1 MVYTWR
7 FALLLPLNRYKAR
20 MRCICSKMEKCKILS
35 MDEAVLS
42 SLKSVSLLFSVV
54 DVCRL

>member
-20 MRCICSKMEKCKILS
+20 MRCICSKIEKCKILS

-42 SLKSVSLLFSVV
+42 SL
-54 DVCRL
+54 